1 MAGESSAHGRSTRH
15 AQAAGAWT
23 RSPRKARVA
32 TGWDGITRP
41 DGRAAS
47 AAALA
52 AQGEGRQADD
62 GGQADGEEHEDG
74 RQGHGSSLSFWTGP
88 RRLPGQLRD
97 AASRPPLPVASGRGH
112 AAAEPPYTRPY
123 PRRHAALH
131 SSTPPPEQRGK
142 RGWSSSSGPP
152 PRSPLPAATCTA
164 SSSTVAWV
172 PWRPR
177 GNGGSALQR
186 PLRGS

>member
-1 MAGESSAHGRSTRH
+1 MPAAIMSTFMPVAAASLVMVSSMAWLLVGQAPRPASRTMLGQPPSMAGESPAHGRSTRH

-23 RSPRKARVA
+23 RSARKARSA

-97 AASRPPLPVASGRGH
+97 AASRPPLPVA
-112 AAAEPPYTRPY
+112 
-123 PRRHAALH
+123 
-131 SSTPPPEQRGK
+131 
-142 RGWSSSSGPP
+142 
-152 PRSPLPAATCTA
+152 
-164 SSSTVAWV
+164 
-172 PWRPR
+172 
-177 GNGGSALQR
+177 
-186 PLRGS
+186 